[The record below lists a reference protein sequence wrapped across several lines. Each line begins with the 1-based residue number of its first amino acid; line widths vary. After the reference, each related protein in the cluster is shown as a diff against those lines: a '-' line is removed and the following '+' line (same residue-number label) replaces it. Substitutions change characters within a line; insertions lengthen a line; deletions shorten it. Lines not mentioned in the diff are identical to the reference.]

1 MIPSISESTIRIE
14 NSLQESQITPTRP
27 FRKKHGNGLNYEDFG
42 RYETFQCMSEIVF
55 TKKAY
60 KSCPSDIST
69 ASENPLHFSLFR
81 AVLFECAF

>member
-1 MIPSISESTIRIE
+1 MIPSISESTFRIE
-14 NSLQESQITPTRP
+14 NSPEESQITPTRP
-27 FRKKHGNGLNYEDFG
+27 FRKKLGNDLNYEDFG

-60 KSCPSDIST
+60 KPCSLNVST
-69 ASENPLHFSLFR
+69 KSENPLHWSLFR